1 MSTRSKRAR
10 SFPSV
15 WKNRAVSPMPNAR
28 SFAVFSTGSRA
39 PPSAV
44 SSAAS
49 SLRKSGFG
57 KPPSGISR
65 RSPAATTAR
74 RETLNCPLH
83 ARSLPFS
90 ASSAPMTPSETE
102 NAPAPSTS
110 ARRRSFPIIPPSAK
124 TEPISPYRKAIRMRS
139 GARTRRAPLQLY
151 RFDLV
156 QSSRNFRRRGISEEV
171 RMLRMGS
178 PQFPCGVTMTASSLR
193 LSAKASTASWM
204 GVSLPKMR

>member
-1 MSTRSKRAR
+1 
-10 SFPSV
+10 
-15 WKNRAVSPMPNAR
+15 MPNAR

-83 ARSLPFS
+83 ARSFPFS
-90 ASSAPMTPSETE
+90 VSSAPMTPSETE

-124 TEPISPYRKAIRMRS
+124 TAPISPYRKAIRMRS